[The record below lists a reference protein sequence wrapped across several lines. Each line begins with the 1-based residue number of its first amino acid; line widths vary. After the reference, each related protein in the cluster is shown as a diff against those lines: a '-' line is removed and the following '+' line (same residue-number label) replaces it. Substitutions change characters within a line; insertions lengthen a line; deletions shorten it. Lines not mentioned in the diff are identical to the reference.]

1 MAGLVA
7 MTVMTVL
14 LAQAIAG
21 RSAGSWVTY
30 FPPSRLAEFALGILL
45 ALEVRDGRWPSVG
58 VPRAALMALGAALAA
73 GVWADIRYSVVIT
86 VVPYVL
92 LIGAAADHDRAG
104 QTSALHRGWLV
115 RLGLWSY
122 ALYLVHG
129 VVLNAARPHGPPDR
143 VVVAA
148 GLWVLLTGVSLLGAG
163 LLFHLCERPLER
175 RLRPGRSSRA
185 EVNAPAVSELLELG
199 VQPDLSA

>member
-1 MAGLVA
+1 PARGGALSLGLVQSWFGPPTAFAMNTVSWSLSCELFFYALFPLVFAGALRVPVRRRRAVMAGLVA
-7 MTVMTVL
+7 MTVVTVL
-14 LAQAIAG
+14 LAQALAG
-21 RSAGSWVTY
+21 RSAGNWVTY

-129 VVLNAARPHGPPDR
+129 VVLSASRPHGP
-143 VVVAA
+143 
-148 GLWVLLTGVSLLGAG
+148 
-163 LLFHLCERPLER
+163 
-175 RLRPGRSSRA
+175 
-185 EVNAPAVSELLELG
+185 
-199 VQPDLSA
+199 